1 MLDILI
7 KNGTVVDGAGN
18 EPFMADVGI
27 LDGKIVRIAH
37 QIDTDAK
44 EVIDA
49 AGKYVTPGFIDI
61 HRHADANVTTDDFGM
76 VELSQGLTTIVN
88 GQCGLAITPCPQPHK
103 DEILDFLEPCLGAI
117 DRNLPIEEPEAYFH
131 LLESR
136 PLPLNVGMCIGN
148 GTLRMAARGFENGKL
163 TEEQMDQV
171 HSLMR
176 QGLDAGALGVTM
188 GIVYAPENC
197 YDFDGFVEALKPMR
211 DYGVP
216 LVTHIRGYGDL
227 LHGSLKEI
235 ISIAKAVDVP
245 LHVSHMMA
253 VGKQNWGK
261 GLNEALAMLDEAR
274 QQGLQVTCDVYPYI
288 AGSSQLIQIL
298 PPWYQEGGVPAI
310 IERLQDPDM
319 RRELVDILKKPQ
331 TRFENLVYSAGWE
344 SLLITTLGSE
354 KNQKYVGMSIA
365 QIAQIQGKDP
375 YDCAFDLLIEE
386 NCNVT
391 MVIFITDEMDILN
404 ILRYPYSSVI
414 SDSVYP
420 KSGLPHP
427 RLYGSFPKVLAEF
440 VRDRKLL
447 ELPSAIRKMTSQPAQ
462 LYRIGKKGLLR
473 EGYDADVNVFD
484 LNDIGCDA
492 SYVAPHRLAKG
503 MYRVIV
509 NGQVAYNEGKIVCGN
524 AGRFLRRQEGRS

>member
-7 KNGTVVDGAGN
+7 KNGMVLDGAGN
-18 EPFMADVGI
+18 EPFRADVGI
-27 LDGKIVRIAH
+27 LDGKIVQIAPG
-37 QIDTDAK
+37 ISLDAK

-61 HRHADANVTTDDFGM
+61 HRHADTNVLTDDFGM

-88 GQCGLAITPCPQPHK
+88 GQCGLSITPCPAPRK
-103 DEILDFLEPCLGAI
+103 DAILDFLEPCLGGV
-117 DRNLPIEEPEAYFH
+117 DHSLPIEEPEAYFRY
-131 LLESR
+131 LEQR

-148 GTLRMAARGFENGKL
+148 GTLRMAARGFDSGRL
-163 TEEQMDQV
+163 TAEQMEQV
-171 HSLMR
+171 HAYMR

-197 YDFDGFVEALKPMR
+197 YDFEGFVEALKPMR
-211 DYGVP
+211 EYGVP

-235 ISIAKAVDVP
+235 ISIAKAVGVP
-245 LHVSHMMA
+245 LHISHMMA
-253 VGKQNWGK
+253 VGRQNWGK
-261 GLNEALAMLDEAR
+261 GLNEALALLDEAR
-274 QQGLQVTCDVYPYI
+274 QDGLQVTCDVYPYT

-298 PPWYQEGGVPAI
+298 PPWYQEGGVPEI
-310 IERLQDPDM
+310 IKRLQDPKQ
-319 RRELVDILKKPQ
+319 RQELVQILKQPQ
-331 TRFENLVYSAGWE
+331 TRFENLVYSAGWD
-344 SLLITTLGSE
+344 SLLVTTLGSE
-354 KNQKYVGMSIA
+354 KNQKYVGMTIA
-365 QIAQIQGKDP
+365 QIAQEQNKDP

-404 ILRYPYSSVI
+404 IIRYPYSSII

-420 KSGLPHP
+420 KSGIPHP
-427 RLYGSFPKVLAEF
+427 RLYGSFPKVLGEY

-447 ELPSAIRKMTSQPAQ
+447 ELPSVIRKMTSQPAQ
-462 LYRIGKKGLLR
+462 LYRLGKKGLLR
-473 EGYDADVNVFD
+473 EGYDADVAVFD

-492 SYVAPHRLAKG
+492 TYVDSRRLARG

-509 NGQVAYNEGKIVCGN
+509 NGKVAYSEGALVCKS
-524 AGRFLRRQEGRS
+524 AGGLIRRAEGRV